1 MAEKLCDLKKK
12 GSEQLFLPCYLIH
25 DTEVSGYLVSGVQ
38 YTLSGSVNWGAIA
51 LLYKR
56 ATAINVTVP
65 SGSSLKAARDNNG
78 SITVETISAGG
89 SIANPKD
96 VIAIY
101 GMYKK
106 TWSITATF

>member
-1 MAEKLCDLKKK
+1 MAEKICDLKKK
-12 GSEQLFLPCYLIH
+12 GSKQLLLPCYLIQE
-25 DTEVSGYLVSGVQ
+25 TEVSGYLVSGVQ

-65 SGSSLKAARDNNG
+65 SGGTLKVARDNNG
-78 SITVETISAGG
+78 SITVETISTGG
-89 SIANPKD
+89 SIANSKD

-101 GMYKK
+101 GMYNK
-106 TWSITATF
+106 TWKITATF